1 MAGRGKA
8 GGLQTHGHAAAA
20 RVAQEP
26 RCVTGARDGWQ
37 RSCTD
42 ALRMEAVTI
51 GSKKRKKSA
60 KRKSSDKR
68 PAAEQQQLPQH
79 AVEPRKKK
87 SKKKHAA
94 PVAEREPD
102 VGDAR
107 ASDADASAAANV
119 NAIAASI
126 QGVGPKVVKKA
137 PKATAAADGTAPE
150 AEDAKPKTF
159 KELGVC
165 DELCSAVAEMG
176 WKSSTTIQ
184 SEALPYALQGRDLI
198 GLAETGSGKTGAFGI
213 PILQRLLL
221 RPQPL
226 YALVIAP
233 TRELAFQ
240 IGEQLEAIGSRIDV
254 RCTVVV
260 GGVDM
265 VQQQIALARRPHI
278 IVSTPGRIVDHLEN
292 TKGFHLRNLKAL
304 VLDEADKLLNMDFE
318 KEINLI
324 LSVIPKERTTYLFSA
339 TMTSKVAKLQR
350 ASLSNPVKLE
360 VSSKYGVVKTLL
372 QSYMFMP
379 MMYKDVY
386 LTFVLNELAGNSV
399 ICFAATCATCTRLSL
414 MLRSLGFG
422 AVPLHGQ
429 MSQPKRLGALARFKS
444 NSRQILIATDVASR
458 GLDIPAVD
466 AVLNYDLPA
475 SSKDYIHRVGRT
487 ARAGRSGK
495 AVNLVTQYDVEVY
508 QRIEKM
514 QGQKLARFPAEEA
527 DVMLLQ
533 ERVAEASRF
542 AQVEMRELDQKKKD
556 RGGDGRD
563 RDEDDGDEE
572 GGGSGGGYGRKKGGK
587 RGGRGGRR

>member
-1 MAGRGKA
+1 
-8 GGLQTHGHAAAA
+8 
-20 RVAQEP
+20 
-26 RCVTGARDGWQ
+26 
-37 RSCTD
+37 
-42 ALRMEAVTI
+42 METVTI
-51 GSKKRKKSA
+51 GKKRKKSSSGKKSA
-60 KRKSSDKR
+60 KRLAAAAAQEDEEQAAVASTAADGDAADGAPSKKMKKTKKKKKKKATATDETAEVTPPKSS
-68 PAAEQQQLPQH
+68 AA
-79 AVEPRKKK
+79 
-87 SKKKHAA
+87 
-94 PVAEREPD
+94 
-102 VGDAR
+102 
-107 ASDADASAAANV
+107 ADAAAANV
-119 NAIAASI
+119 DAIAASI
-126 QGVGPKVVKKA
+126 QGTGPRVEKKKEPRA
-137 PKATAAADGTAPE
+137 PTAGEDAIEE
-150 AEDAKPKTF
+150 AETPPKSF

-165 DELCSAVAEMG
+165 EELCSAIAEMG
-176 WKSSTTIQ
+176 WNSATPIQ
-184 SEALPYALQGRDLI
+184 TEALPYAMQGRDLI

-240 IGEQLEAIGSRIDV
+240 IGEQLEAIGSQIDV
-254 RCTVVV
+254 KCTVIV

-265 VQQQIALARRPHI
+265 MQQQIALARRPHI
-278 IVSTPGRIVDHLEN
+278 IVSTPGRIVDHLQN
-292 TKGFHLRNLKAL
+292 TKGFHLKNLKAL

-360 VSSKYGVVKTLL
+360 VSSKYGVVKTLM

-379 MMYKDVY
+379 VMYKDVY
-386 LTFVLNELAGNSV
+386 LTFVLNELAGNAV
-399 ICFAATCATCTRLSL
+399 ICFASTCNACTRLSL

-458 GLDIPAVD
+458 GLDIPSVD
-466 AVLNYDLPA
+466 AVINYDLPA

-495 AVNLVTQYDVEVY
+495 AVNLVTQYDVEVF

-514 QGQKLARFPAEEA
+514 QGQKLGRFPAEEA

-542 AQVEMRELDQKKKD
+542 AQIEMREQAQKAKD

-563 RDEDDGDEE
+563 RDEDEGDEE
-572 GGGSGGGYGRKKGGK
+572 GGFGRGRGKGGK
-587 RGGRGGRR
+587 DHGGGRKGGGKGGGKNYGGKATAKTGGR

>member
-1 MAGRGKA
+1 MDS
-8 GGLQTHGHAAAA
+8 
-20 RVAQEP
+20 
-26 RCVTGARDGWQ
+26 VT
-37 RSCTD
+37 
-42 ALRMEAVTI
+42 V
-51 GSKKRKKSA
+51 GSKKRKKSS
-60 KRKSSDKR
+60 KRKSEKR
-68 PAAEQQQLPQH
+68 QAVRQEVGDEAQDTHPPALQQSPPKEEQP
-79 AVEPRKKK
+79 PKRKKKK
-87 SKKKHAA
+87 SKTLAQPAA
-94 PVAEREPD
+94 DEDKPGAASS
-102 VGDAR
+102 AR
-107 ASDADASAAANV
+107 ADAAAGV
-119 NAIAASI
+119 DAIAASI
-126 QGVGPKVVKKA
+126 QGTGPKVEKPVSKE
-137 PKATAAADGTAPE
+137 PRISDGVVEEPE
-150 AEDAKPKTF
+150 EKPKSF

-165 DELCSAVAEMG
+165 EELCTAVAQMG
-176 WKSSTTIQ
+176 WKAATAIQ
-184 SEALPYALQGRDLI
+184 SEALPYALQDRDII

-240 IGEQLEAIGSRIDV
+240 IGEQLEAIGSQIDV
-254 RCTVVV
+254 KCTVIV

-278 IVSTPGRIVDHLEN
+278 IVSTPGRIVDHLQN

-324 LSVIPKERTTYLFSA
+324 LSVIPRERTTYLFSA

-372 QSYMFMP
+372 QSYLFMP
-379 MMYKDVY
+379 MIYKDVY
-386 LTFVLNELAGNSV
+386 LTYVMNELAGNSI

-495 AVNLVTQYDVEVY
+495 AINLVTQYDVEVY

-542 AQVEMRELDQKKKD
+542 AQIEMRELDQKKKD

-563 RDEDDGDEE
+563 RGEDGEDEE
-572 GGGSGGGYGRKKGGK
+572 GSGQSYGRKHGQKKGGN
-587 RGGRGGRR
+587 RGGGRRGR